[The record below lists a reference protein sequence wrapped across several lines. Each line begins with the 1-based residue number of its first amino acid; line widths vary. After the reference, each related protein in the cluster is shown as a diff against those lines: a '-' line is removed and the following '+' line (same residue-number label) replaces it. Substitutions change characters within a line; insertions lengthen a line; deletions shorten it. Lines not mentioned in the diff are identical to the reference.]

1 MFFKTKQ
8 VYISQ
13 PWKEGKIQVIQF
25 LSNMHI
31 FSLERGQNKKG
42 QNEKEKKYLFLIEY
56 TQNEKKRK
64 NPVQL

>member
-1 MFFKTKQ
+1 
-8 VYISQ
+8 
-13 PWKEGKIQVIQF
+13 
-25 LSNMHI
+25 MHI